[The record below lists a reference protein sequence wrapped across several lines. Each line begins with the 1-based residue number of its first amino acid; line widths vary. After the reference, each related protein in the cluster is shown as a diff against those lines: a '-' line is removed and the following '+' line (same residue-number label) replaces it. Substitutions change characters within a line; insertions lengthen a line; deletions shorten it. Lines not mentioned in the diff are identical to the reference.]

1 RYMAGFFSKGSPERR
16 SAMAAGML
24 PMPGV
29 RALRLVALPLTD
41 IDIDV
46 FDLGCWDI
54 ATSDLELL

>member
-1 RYMAGFFSKGSPERR
+1 MAGFFSKGTPEH
-16 SAMAAGML
+16 SASLRGGMI
-24 PMPGV
+24 PVPGLA
-29 RALRLVALPLTD
+29 ALRLVALPLTD